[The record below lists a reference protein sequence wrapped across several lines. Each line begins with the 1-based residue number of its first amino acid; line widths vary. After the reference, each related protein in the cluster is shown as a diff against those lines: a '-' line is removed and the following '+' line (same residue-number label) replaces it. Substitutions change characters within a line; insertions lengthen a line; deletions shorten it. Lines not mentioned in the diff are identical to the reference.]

1 MGKKTRVQFSSQASP
16 EASVRLAQTPHSSR
30 TPFRQ
35 LNVLTTGAAVLQ
47 QVGGCRQLPA
57 PAAGTCPTHPA
68 AAHPGPHAWPAAAVQ
83 PRRHAAALHTPGKPS
98 AAAAAAAGD
107 DRVKVVVR
115 IRPPSEREA
124 AEPACLQH
132 TGVDTLT
139 LLSSSEPSYFTLDH
153 VAGAASTQHQMFKV
167 VGRPIVE
174 NALAG
179 FNSTIFA
186 YGQTGSGKVRG
197 WAGGLAGWQ

>member
-1 MGKKTRVQFSSQASP
+1 MAGLQPLFSPADTPQLFTQRKSLFASGSP
-16 EASVRLAQTPHSSR
+16 PSGGEPGASATPVH
-30 TPFRQ
+30 
-35 LNVLTTGAAVLQ
+35 
-47 QVGGCRQLPA
+47 
-57 PAAGTCPTHPA
+57 
-68 AAHPGPHAWPAAAVQ
+68 
-83 PRRHAAALHTPGKPS
+83 PS

-124 AEPACLQH
+124 LEPACLQH

-139 LLSSSEPSYFTLDH
+139 LLSSPEPAYFTLDH
-153 VAGAASTQHQMFKV
+153 VAGAASTQHHMFKV

-186 YGQTGSGKVRG
+186 YGQTGSGKVRARACGPG
-197 WAGGLAGWQ
+197 WLAVSAPCLCLPPSLLIPVPCVAPARRPTPCLEICQSAAGRWGSSCR

>member
-1 MGKKTRVQFSSQASP
+1 MAAASC
-16 EASVRLAQTPHSSR
+16 R
-30 TPFRQ
+30 
-35 LNVLTTGAAVLQ
+35 
-47 QVGGCRQLPA
+47 RQLPEPALPTLLLLTLA
-57 PAAGTCPTHPA
+57 PMPGLQPLFSPADTPQLFTQRKSLFASGSPSAG
-68 AAHPGPHAWPAAAVQ
+68 GESG
-83 PRRHAAALHTPGKPS
+83 ALATPGKPS